1 MFCYFLFENYN
12 TVSKGL
18 SNVLLKLFAGT
29 FGCLYKG
36 AVRGLFE
43 DQPRKKVE
51 VSIKAL
57 QGMLA
62 DEKKNG

>member
-1 MFCYFLFENYN
+1 MFCCFLFEKQITISY
-12 TVSKGL
+12 GL

-43 DQPRKKVE
+43 EQPRKKLE

-62 DEKKNG
+62 NEKNQ

>member
-1 MFCYFLFENYN
+1 M
-12 TVSKGL
+12 
-18 SNVLLKLFAGT
+18 LLKLFAGT

-43 DQPRKKVE
+43 DQPRKKLE

-62 DEKKNG
+62 NEKNQY

>member
-1 MFCYFLFENYN
+1 M
-12 TVSKGL
+12 
-18 SNVLLKLFAGT
+18 LLKLFAGT

-62 DEKKNG
+62 DEKKMDNGHLFFQEKC